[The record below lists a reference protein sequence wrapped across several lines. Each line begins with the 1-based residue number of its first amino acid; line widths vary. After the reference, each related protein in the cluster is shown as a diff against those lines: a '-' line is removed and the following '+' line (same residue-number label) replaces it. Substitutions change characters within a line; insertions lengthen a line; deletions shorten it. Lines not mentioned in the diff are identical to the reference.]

1 MQLWCR
7 RKEEETVKTVWRISP
22 IRHRMFTTDCQS
34 LNSFHPHTVEQ
45 KGRQEM
51 EVSSGFGCCL
61 WWLLSFTLMEM
72 EDVTLIKKFPGPVFT
87 KIIKVLSELLAQP
100 KNS

>member
-1 MQLWCR
+1 
-7 RKEEETVKTVWRISP
+7 
-22 IRHRMFTTDCQS
+22 
-34 LNSFHPHTVEQ
+34 
-45 KGRQEM
+45 M

-72 EDVTLIKKFPGPVFT
+72 EDLITLIKKFPGPVFT
-87 KIIKVLSELLAQP
+87 KIIKVLSELLTQP